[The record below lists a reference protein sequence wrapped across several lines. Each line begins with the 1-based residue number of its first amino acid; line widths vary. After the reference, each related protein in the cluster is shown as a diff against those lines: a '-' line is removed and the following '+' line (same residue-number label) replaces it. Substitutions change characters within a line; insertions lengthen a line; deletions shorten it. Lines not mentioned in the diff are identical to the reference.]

1 MNATAT
7 LFFMPAPRSTNMR
20 LPENVVA
27 TLAAN
32 GGSMGVS
39 VITTNLE
46 GTIDRWNEHAE
57 ELFGWTAEETIGKSI
72 MDVTVGP
79 VNEDI
84 AQEIMDQLAQ
94 GHNWMG
100 TFEARRKDGT
110 LISIQINDVPI
121 VNDAGEIIG
130 IAGIS
135 HIDTGSTGELLSRLD
150 ELRSLTT
157 KLDAVRSEE
166 QRRIAAQL
174 HDYLSQPISF
184 ASMQLKGIYGSENM
198 SAEAIDKLMNV
209 SELLDNALRT
219 LQGICGS
226 LRPAELDHYL
236 PVIAIEELGT
246 AWAQRTGIEI
256 DVAVDPVVDDLDRG
270 LIEIVVQIITEALSN
285 IERHASATKAA
296 IELEVDGEVLT
307 TVVRDNGKG
316 FDDLPGFGVRLMQER
331 AHRVGG
337 TFTIANDPSGGATVT
352 FAAPTVVRNFS

>member
-1 MNATAT
+1 MA
-7 LFFMPAPRSTNMR
+7 APNQTTNMQ
-20 LPENVVA
+20 LPEEIVE
-27 TLAAN
+27 TLALN

-39 VITTNLE
+39 VITTDLN
-46 GTIDRWNEHAE
+46 GTINRWNKHAE
-57 ELFGWTAEETIGKSI
+57 ELYGWTAEETLGRSI

-79 VNEDI
+79 VNEEV
-84 AQEIMDQLAQ
+84 AQEIMEQLGQ
-94 GHNWMG
+94 GFNWMG

-121 VNDAGEIIG
+121 VNAEGEIIG

-135 HIDTGSTGELLSRLD
+135 HIDTGSTEELLGRLD
-150 ELRSLTT
+150 ELRSLTS
-157 KLDAVRSEE
+157 KLDSVRSEE

-184 ASMQLKGIYGSENM
+184 ASMQIKGITGSDDLSVE
-198 SAEAIDKLMNV
+198 SIEKLRSV
-209 SELLDNALRT
+209 SDLLDNALRT

-246 AWAQRTGIEI
+246 AWAQRFGIDIE
-256 DVAVDPVVDDLDRG
+256 VAVDPVVDDLDRE
-270 LIEIVVQIITEALSN
+270 LIEIVVQIITESLSN
-285 IERHASATKAA
+285 IERHASATKAS

-307 TVVRDNGKG
+307 TIVRDNGKG
-316 FDDLPGFGVRLMQER
+316 YDDLPGFGVRLMQER

-337 TFTIANDPSGGATVT
+337 TFSINNDSPSGAVVT
-352 FAAPTVVRNFS
+352 FAAPTVMRNFS